1 MAENWKIYGIIA
13 LIGLFAIPMAMACAL
28 MGVPRWA
35 LIAGHIGSMVTGF
48 IVSEISRENA

>member
-1 MAENWKIYGIIA
+1 MAERWKIFLIIA

-35 LIAGHIGSMVTGF
+35 LIAGHIGSIVTGF
-48 IVSEISRENA
+48 IVSEISRED

>member
-1 MAENWKIYGIIA
+1 MAERWKIFLIIA
-13 LIGLFAIPMAMACAL
+13 LIGLFAMPMAMACAL

-48 IVSEISRENA
+48 IISEISRED